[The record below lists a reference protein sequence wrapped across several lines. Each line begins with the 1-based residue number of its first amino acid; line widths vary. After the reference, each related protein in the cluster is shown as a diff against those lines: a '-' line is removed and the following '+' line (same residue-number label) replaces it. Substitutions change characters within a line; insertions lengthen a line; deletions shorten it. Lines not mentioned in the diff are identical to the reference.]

1 MKASDYWR
9 GRFEQLEESLLKQ
22 GISTYDDIERQ
33 YRVAMQEIEKDISV
47 WYKRLA
53 VNNDISYAEAQKML
67 NKNELKEF
75 HWTVEEYIK
84 KGKENSI
91 NQQWA
96 KQLENASAKVH
107 ISRLEAMKLQMQQHL
122 EVLYGNQLDS
132 LDGAMRSLYSKGYY
146 RTAYEVQKG
155 LGVGYDLQKLDENKI
170 SKVIYK
176 PWAPDGA
183 NFSDRI
189 WSSKD
194 KLINTLHTELTQAII
209 RGDSLEQVVR
219 NISKTMNSSKSAAG
233 RLVMTESAFFAS
245 ASQNDCFNDLGVEQY
260 EIVATLDMKTSSICR
275 DMDGKVFK
283 MSDFKPGITAPPF
296 HCWCRSCTAPYF
308 DDMKGTRVSRN
319 AKGETYQVP
328 SGMKYSE
335 WKEKYVD
342 NSKENVIMKVAKEND
357 IRGTLVLNPKQL
369 NLNKY
374 DFNEEHINKDREHNV
389 SKEEAIRFIE
399 DAKVSFSR
407 WNGRFMNYYG
417 ENGSTYVDVEK
428 KIIKTSFKKD
438 EYDSKIKALLEV
450 ILKYDE

>member
-1 MKASDYWR
+1 MNASDYWR

-22 GISTYDDIERQ
+22 GISTYDDIEKQ
-33 YRVAMQEIEKDISV
+33 YRIAMQDIEKDISV

-91 NQQWA
+91 SQLWT

-132 LDGAMRSLYSKGYY
+132 LDGAMRSLYSDGYY
-146 RTAYEVQKG
+146 HNAYEVQKG

-170 SKVIYK
+170 SKVISK
-176 PWAPDGA
+176 PWANDGK
-183 NFSDRI
+183 NFSNRI
-189 WSSKD
+189 WTSKD
-194 KLINTLHTELTQAII
+194 KLVSTLHTELTQAII
-209 RGDSLEQVVR
+209 RGDSLDQVVCS
-219 NISKTMNSSKSAAG
+219 ISKTMNSSKSAAG

-245 ASQNDCFNDLGVEQY
+245 ASQKDCFSDLGVEQY

-283 MSDFKPGITAPPF
+283 MNDFKPGITAPPF

-308 DDMKGTRVSRN
+308 DDMKGTRAARKN
-319 AKGETYQVP
+319 DGKTYQVP
-328 SGMKYSE
+328 SDMKYTE
-335 WKEKYVD
+335 WYNKYV
-342 NSKENVIMKVAKEND
+342 NSD
-357 IRGTLVLNPKQL
+357 IKSKLEKSLIG
-369 NLNKY
+369 
-374 DFNEEHINKDREHNV
+374 INT
-389 SKEEAIRFIE
+389 S
-399 DAKVSFSR
+399 
-407 WNGRFMNYYG
+407 NG
-417 ENGSTYVDVEK
+417 VEI
-428 KIIKTSFKKD
+428 KIITDHVVDRAIQRDVAVDDIKEALVNPLKVRDVRDDDSQKFIGEKATVSINVKTGRVIQTNPTS
-438 EYDSKIKALLEV
+438 SKLAKR
-450 ILKYDE
+450 LKE

>member
-9 GRFEQLEESLLKQ
+9 WRFEQLEESLLKQ

-75 HWTVEEYIK
+75 HWIVEEYIK

-194 KLINTLHTELTQAII
+194 KLINTLHTELTQATI

-245 ASQNDCFNDLGVEQY
+245 ASQKDCFSDLGVEQY
-260 EIVATLDMKTSSICR
+260 EIIATLDRKTSSICR

-308 DDMKGTRVSRN
+308 DDMKGTRASRN

-374 DFNEEHINKDREHNV
+374 DFDEEHINKDREHNV

>member
-1 MKASDYWR
+1 MNASDYWR

-22 GISTYDDIERQ
+22 GISTYDDIEKQ
-33 YRVAMQEIEKDISV
+33 YRIAMQDIEKDISV

-91 NQQWA
+91 SQLWT

-132 LDGAMRSLYSKGYY
+132 LDGAMRSLYSDGYY
-146 RTAYEVQKG
+146 RNVYEVQKG

-170 SKVIYK
+170 SKVISK
-176 PWAPDGA
+176 PWANDGK

-189 WSSKD
+189 WTSKD
-194 KLINTLHTELTQAII
+194 KLVSTLHTELTQAII
-209 RGDSLEQVVR
+209 RGDSLDQVVCS
-219 NISKTMNSSKSAAG
+219 ISKTMNSSKSAAG

-245 ASQNDCFNDLGVEQY
+245 ASQKDCFSDLGVEQY
-260 EIVATLDMKTSSICR
+260 EIIATLDMKTSSICR

-283 MSDFKPGITAPPF
+283 MADFKPGITAPPF

-308 DDMKGTRVSRN
+308 DDMKGTRAARKN
-319 AKGETYQVP
+319 DGKTYQVP
-328 SGMKYSE
+328 SDMKYTE
-335 WKEKYVD
+335 WYNKYV
-342 NSKENVIMKVAKEND
+342 NSD
-357 IRGTLVLNPKQL
+357 IKSKLEKSLIG
-369 NLNKY
+369 
-374 DFNEEHINKDREHNV
+374 INT
-389 SKEEAIRFIE
+389 S
-399 DAKVSFSR
+399 
-407 WNGRFMNYYG
+407 NG
-417 ENGSTYVDVEK
+417 VEI
-428 KIIKTSFKKD
+428 KIITDHVVDRAIQRDVAVDDIKEALVNPLKVRDVRDDDSQKFIGEKATVSINVKTGRVIQTNPTS
-438 EYDSKIKALLEV
+438 SKLAKR
-450 ILKYDE
+450 LKG